1 MAHVVHKW
9 KLMYFLLNYISLKV
23 RFHHHIFPTHL
34 MTNSPTKLPYKQMS
48 LIFVLIVSL
57 KFVANQI
64 GLLQTHKGNFAKKFV
79 IKFVAKCDGG
89 NAP

>member
-1 MAHVVHKW
+1 
-9 KLMYFLLNYISLKV
+9 
-23 RFHHHIFPTHL
+23 
-34 MTNSPTKLPYKQMS
+34 MS